1 MIRVSR
7 RLRDAGAVLAIAA
20 VASALILAPPL
31 DRFRGLSIDLLTW
44 LRWRADIATRHVTQS
59 PTVVVAL
66 DEETYRTPPFAG
78 TPAITWTPEIAQV
91 LNAIIAGGAKVVG
104 FDIVFPTSIE
114 QSEIPFGDGQLGAR
128 LRGFDRDFLR
138 ALALGA
144 HEGKVVLGEAQ
155 HRDFPILP
163 SPGQRIAVGQSAN
176 IRSLNVYNDPD
187 DVVRRIPLSV
197 TVDSNPQWSMAVELA
212 SRALGAAPTIA
223 ADGTVTLSGYRI
235 PARVPNTMTLNFDS
249 GADPIP
255 TYSLADL
262 RACIDKG
269 DNAFFQRNFADK
281 VVLMATVLDVEDRQV
296 TSRRFA
302 TSPENPTGRRCAV
315 PAPPPST
322 IFARDSTPGVYTHAT
337 AVNNL
342 LRGDALVELGA
353 IGRDAIVLAFAA
365 TVAAATLMLPLF
377 AAVPAYLAAAVLWT
391 FDAVLA
397 FAYSHLALPLIDPLL
412 AGIVSLGGATGFR
425 FLVADKDRRF
435 LRKSFALYLAPSVV
449 EKMVAANK
457 PPALGGE
464 TRNVT
469 VFFSDLAG
477 FSSISEVLAPP
488 ELVHF
493 MNEYLSAMTDIIQ
506 EQGGFVDKYIGDAI
520 VAVFGAPLDDPNHAE
535 NAVSAA
541 LRCRDRLHKL
551 NREPA
556 EWQRFTLRQRIG
568 LNSGDALVGN
578 IGSRQRFNYTV
589 MGDAVNVASRLE
601 GANKYFGTTIIA
613 AASTFD
619 GAAAGFA
626 WRELDSIRVQ
636 GRDEPVGIYEPLARH
651 GEETPEQKVVAAA
664 YAHALACWRRR
675 DFAGAIAALAPIAAA
690 DPPSAILS
698 QRAKKFLAHPPAPDW
713 DAVNTVEGK

>member
-1 MIRVSR
+1 MVRATR
-7 RLRDAGAVLAIAA
+7 RLRDAVAVLAIA
-20 VASALILAPPL
+20 VVSSALVLAPPL
-31 DRFRGLSIDLLTW
+31 DRFRGLSIDVLTMM
-44 LRWRADIATRHVTQS
+44 RWRMFGSMHKPEQS

-66 DEETYRTPPFAG
+66 DEETYRTPRFAG
-78 TPAITWTPEIAQV
+78 TPAITWTPEVARV
-91 LNAIIAGGAKVVG
+91 LTAIIAGGAKVIG

-114 QSEIPFGDGQLGAR
+114 QSEIPFGDGTLGAR

-197 TVDSNPQWSMAVELA
+197 VVDGEPQPSMAVELA
-212 SRALGAAPTIA
+212 ARALGTPATMI
-223 ADGTVTLSGYRI
+223 SGSRI
-235 PARVPNTMTLNFDS
+235 PSQIPNTMVLNFDG

-262 RACIDKG
+262 RACIETG
-269 DNAFFQRNFADK
+269 DSDFFHRNFADK
-281 VVLMATVLDVEDRQV
+281 IVLIATVLDVEDRQV
-296 TSRRFA
+296 TSKRFA
-302 TSPENPTGRRCAV
+302 TAPENPTRLRCAL
-315 PAPPPST
+315 PPPPPST
-322 IFARDSTPGVYTHAT
+322 AFARDSTPGVYTHAT
-337 AVNNL
+337 AINNL
-342 LRGDALVELGA
+342 IRGEALVELGLLGRGA
-353 IGRDAIVLAFAA
+353 IAFAFAA
-365 TVAAATLMLPLF
+365 IIATTTLMPPLL
-377 AAVPAYLAAAVLWT
+377 AAVPAYLTAAVLWT
-391 FDAVLA
+391 FGAVLA
-397 FAYSHLALPLIDPLL
+397 FTFSPLALPLIEPLL
-412 AGIVSLGGATGFR
+412 AGVVSLGATTGFR
-425 FLVADKDRRF
+425 FLVSDKDRRF
-435 LRKSFALYLAPSVV
+435 LRKSFGLYLAPSVI
-449 EKMVAANK
+449 EKMVSANK

-477 FSSISEVLAPP
+477 FSSISEALAPP
-488 ELVHF
+488 DLVHF

-535 NAVSAA
+535 NATTAA
-541 LRCRDRLHKL
+541 LRCRERLHKL
-551 NREPA
+551 NTEPA

-568 LNSGDALVGN
+568 INSGDALVGN
-578 IGSRQRFNYTV
+578 IGSHQRFNYTV
-589 MGDAVNVASRLE
+589 MGDTVNVASRLE
-601 GANKYFGTTIIA
+601 GANKYFGTTIMA
-613 AASTFD
+613 AKSTFERT
-619 GAAAGFA
+619 ATGFA

-651 GEETPEQKVVAAA
+651 GEETPEQKVIAAA
-664 YAHALACWRRR
+664 YQHALMCWRRR
-675 DFAGAIAALAPIAAA
+675 DFVRCAEVLAPVAAA
-690 DPPSAILS
+690 DPPSAILL

-713 DAVNTVEGK
+713 DAVNTLEGK